1 MLLKGELLILILKIK
16 KCHSHDSTMRG
27 EEIFKDFNIIEVK
40 FPETSEYNWLGRTS
54 IYSQPKK
61 ASVRRRT
68 PRRYTKKV
76 VTNCDAACCKN
87 RMER

>member
-1 MLLKGELLILILKIK
+1 
-16 KCHSHDSTMRG
+16 MRG

-40 FPETSEYNWLGRTS
+40 FPETSEYHWLGRTS

-87 RMER
+87 RMERYQINIHRILKIFNKFRKF

>member
-1 MLLKGELLILILKIK
+1 
-16 KCHSHDSTMRG
+16 MRG

-87 RMER
+87 RMERYEFKINRILNILNNFFFQF